1 MCVYEACP
9 GRGPQKQNSRQGL
22 STSGLFQRQFQK
34 ALTGGEVGWGEKE
47 GSAGLAAVVAGL
59 GGPGGGRARPEGQGV
74 GHPGVSRCSTKAE
87 RHRCL
92 QRGSVCAP
100 GSSHCR
106 EGVGAARAASVMKRE
121 DGKRRGCG
129 VRSLS
134 LLGRRGGFR
143 ELLAF
148 KTPIIP
154 KREQRKHC

>member
-1 MCVYEACP
+1 MGV
-9 GRGPQKQNSRQGL
+9 
-22 STSGLFQRQFQK
+22 
-34 ALTGGEVGWGEKE
+34 
-47 GSAGLAAVVAGL
+47 AAVVAGL
-59 GGPGGGRARPEGQGV
+59 GGPRGGCARAEGLGV
-74 GHPGVSRCSTKAE
+74 GHPGVSHCPTKAE
-87 RHRCL
+87 HHGCL

-106 EGVGAARAASVMKRE
+106 EGVGAAWAASVMKRE

-154 KREQRKHC
+154 KREQ